1 MKCCADSASVFIT
14 HWDAPAGVLAGG
26 SEGFAAGYPFS
37 PLFVQILDTDLWYID
52 QNYKYSSIIFRKMQ
66 FNGMRTVKDKIVAL

>member
-52 QNYKYSSIIFRKMQ
+52 QNYK
-66 FNGMRTVKDKIVAL
+66 IVALFSERCNSMG